1 MQPTGSV
8 DMKGVTQEEVSKL
21 TKAMKDQQF
30 RDHMDEYVKEISDPA
45 HRKEYLDYL
54 DQIEAKGEVPDGQR
68 LLRCEPGLCVKTT
81 ILFKNGQSQKCFINI
96 VHSPQLEDFTTV
108 PDKGGQRIHVPHVL
122 SPPRPD
128 QDNKK
133 GTCLT
138 CDLAVSTRTFLQ
150 AAQNSQILK
159 LLVDTAADGLGS
171 HFLKGFEEVKK
182 DYKVMQRMRSKG
194 GAPMPM
200 SVKAERL
207 KDGGKPTKGGK
218 KSGQDAVTP
227 GELRKMRADAKERM
241 KQEQAEDEE
250 EEEEEPEK
258 PVSKKTEEVV
268 TNRIRVPKHS
278 LLHSG
283 TVDLTDYMEASSR
296 PSLLP
301 TITVPKLLKLTVELP
316 TVKQVGDIT
325 LEVTPNNIV
334 VEVPN
339 KFYLDM
345 PLSYEVDEG
354 RGKAKFDKTKQVL
367 TLELPVCP
375 KPPDPEMLATLE
387 RFSKPVQ
394 EQGGDVSEE
403 EEDAD
408 DALPPLED
416 PEEGWEK
423 VDADPVGAAAMEAE
437 GAEPSSTATD
447 AIEPPRERLEFGES
461 TGALQIMQDGP
472 QVVAL
477 EEPVASEVSVLED
490 DAPDFIPAAE
500 FAGRR
505 PGYYFSQGEEG
516 LGYYRDLKQATTK
529 KVETS
534 VEVSPPDLAKAPL
547 VEEVLT
553 STAPATSSTA
563 PALVKPQRRLP
574 PHLRDYVDI
583 STLLLARVP
592 AHEEVQEEGAVEPSM
607 SWRQTRQNVMLVLT
621 LPSNVEVTG
630 LSVAL
635 EDRRLGVAF
644 CQRPVM
650 EDQSSSKWQHQRV
663 RRVFC
668 RDSAV
673 DVRQWHASLR
683 RQGGSTELI
692 ITLRKVDA
700 EVWDEAFDAAA
711 VLLPV
716 SEDSLVSLHRVR
728 PRADDRGQKDAAHG
742 DAALDETHQAA
753 GGGDMMEPQ
762 KVDPSGPS
770 VPIQGAGADA
780 LKQSAIGMGQ
790 AVLLQSRLLYQ
801 LL

>member
-54 DQIEAKGEVPDGQR
+54 DQIEAKGEMPDGQR

-96 VHSPQLEDFTTV
+96 VHSPQLEDFSTI

-194 GAPMPM
+194 GPPMPM

-207 KDGGKPTKGGK
+207 KDGGKPSKASK
-218 KSGQDAVTP
+218 KSTQDAVTP

-250 EEEEEPEK
+250 EDEEEPAK
-258 PVSKKTEEVV
+258 SVSKKAEEVV
-268 TNRIRVPKHS
+268 SNRIRVPKHS
-278 LLHSG
+278 LVHSG

-301 TITVPKLLKLTVELP
+301 SITVPKLLKLTVELP
-316 TVKQVGDIT
+316 TVKQVADIT

-334 VEVPN
+334 IEVPN

-345 PLSYEVDEG
+345 PLSYEVDDG

-375 KPPDPEMLATLE
+375 KPPDPEMLEALE

-394 EQGGDVSEE
+394 EQGGDISEEE

-416 PEEGWEK
+416 PEE
-423 VDADPVGAAAMEAE
+423 ATTPVAPASTEVEATS
-437 GAEPSSTATD
+437 ASSLTTD
-447 AIEPPRERLEFGES
+447 ATQPTRERLDFAES
-461 TGALQIMQDGP
+461 SGPLNIMQ
-472 QVVAL
+472 
-477 EEPVASEVSVLED
+477 EEPAVAPVEPTSAVSVLED
-490 DAPDFIPAAE
+490 DAPDFIPSAE

-505 PGYYFSQGEEG
+505 LGYYFSQGEEG
-516 LGYYRDLKQATTK
+516 LGYYRDLRQATTQK
-529 KVETS
+529 AEPS
-534 VEVSPPDLAKAPL
+534 LPPPPSKAPL

-563 PALVKPQRRLP
+563 TPVPKLERRLP
-574 PHLRDYVDI
+574 PHLREYVDLT
-583 STLLLARVP
+583 SLLMARVP
-592 AHEEVQEEGAVEPSM
+592 AHQEVQEEMEIAEPSM
-607 SWRQTRQNVMLVLT
+607 SWRQTRQNILLVLT
-621 LPSNVEVTG
+621 LPGDVEVTA
-630 LSVAL
+630 LSVAVQ
-635 EDRRLGVAF
+635 DRRLAVSF
-644 CQRPVM
+644 CLRPQTKERDSAV
-650 EDQSSSKWQHQRV
+650 WQYQRV

-673 DVRQWHASLR
+673 DVRQWHANLCP
-683 RQGGSTELI
+683 RQGSTDLV

-700 EVWDEAFDAAA
+700 ELWDEAFDKAAD
-711 VLLPV
+711 LLPA
-716 SEDSLVSLHRVR
+716 SEDPLLTLKRVR
-728 PRADDRGQKDAAHG
+728 ALPEDGGAEEPADGEEAQEDQTGAA
-742 DAALDETHQAA
+742 
-753 GGGDMMEPQ
+753 DMLVPH
-762 KVDPSGPS
+762 KADPSGPT
-770 VPIQGAGADA
+770 VPFQGAGADA